1 MLAVK
6 SPMVMALEGA
16 RAYLE
21 REQGWDQSGEGPGL
35 CPVRA
40 VVRAANT
47 LDMGLWSKVRLV
59 FRLRAA
65 LPVSHRQWWP
75 ECVIQYNADPSVS
88 HADILAWLDRAIDA
102 PSDNRRWWE

>member
-21 REQGWDQSGEGPGL
+21 QAQDWDQSGEGPGL
-35 CPVRA
+35 CPIRA
-40 VVRAANT
+40 MVKAANN
-47 LDMGLWSKVRLV
+47 LDLGWWSKVRLV

-65 LPVSHRQWWP
+65 LPASHRGWWP
-75 ECVIQYNADPSVS
+75 ECVIQYNADPAVS
-88 HADILAWLDRAIDA
+88 HADVLAWFDRAIDA
-102 PSDNRRWWE
+102 S

>member
-21 REQGWDQSGEGPGL
+21 REQDWDRTGEGPGL

-40 VVRAANT
+40 MARAADN
-47 LDMGLWSKVRLV
+47 LELGWWAKVRLV

-65 LPVSHRQWWP
+65 LPAAYRGWWP
-75 ECVIQYNADPSVS
+75 ECVIQYNANPTVS
-88 HADILAWLDRAIDA
+88 HADVLAWLDRAIA
-102 PSDNRRWWE
+102 AAAT